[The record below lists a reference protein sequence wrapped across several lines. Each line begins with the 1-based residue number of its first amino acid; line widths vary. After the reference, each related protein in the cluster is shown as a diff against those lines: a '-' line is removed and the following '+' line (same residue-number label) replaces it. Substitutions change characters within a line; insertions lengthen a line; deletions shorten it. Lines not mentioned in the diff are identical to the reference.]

1 MARRGNAATELQ
13 VREVADLEPETPAE
27 ADLQAAE
34 DAVLAACDAGDDN
47 VTWDVRYYKLDKAAG
62 NAEEYMFSVLPPEM
76 DGVMDRIRDTE
87 GTGAYR
93 MRAYRKMNG
102 RNAIFKQHDFRVRA
116 PLKPAAPVERPSEL
130 GAILAAM
137 KEQAERNERLLRD
150 LMTARTPEPQQR
162 NPLDDLE
169 KLTTVMKNLMPATP
183 AVAAQAPQDLTGVFV
198 KGVEFA
204 EKIVGERG
212 GDGDGDVGIWGMA
225 KEVIKN
231 LPALAAV
238 AQAQQPQPR
247 RPAVPARQAQVRTAP
262 QPAPA
267 NLPPAPPQ
275 QPQGNDAQAEIREA
289 VQYLVT
295 RAERGSDAMFY
306 ADWITENMEVE
317 TLRMIVNQPDP
328 IALATMLEPRVAMH
342 RQWFETFIAEL
353 RNLVNIPAHATR
365 QAAPSDIPNVHS
377 RGNGGNSGDAANHV
391 PLGEGWKKAT
401 RN

>member
-1 MARRGNAATELQ
+1 MTRRGNAASEIQ
-13 VREVADLEPETPAE
+13 VRDMVESEPETPAE

-34 DAVLAACDAGDDN
+34 DAVLAACDAGDDS
-47 VTWDVRYYKLDKAAG
+47 VTWDVRYYKLDKSAG

-93 MRAYRKMNG
+93 MRAYRKIG
-102 RNAIFKQHDFRVRA
+102 TRNAIFKQHDFRVRA
-116 PLKPAAPVERPSEL
+116 PAKPPAPVERPSEL

-150 LMTARTPEPQQR
+150 LMTARQPEPQQR

-169 KLTTVMKNLMPATP
+169 KLTTVMKNLMPTAP
-183 AVAAQAPQDLTGVFV
+183 AVAVQAPQDLTGVFV

-204 EKIVGERG
+204 EKIVGDRAGG
-212 GDGDGDVGIWGMA
+212 GDDGDIGIWGMA

-238 AQAQQPQPR
+238 AQAQQPR
-247 RPAVPARQAQVRTAP
+247 RPAVPARQPQVRTAIP
-262 QPAPA
+262 PATA
-267 NLPPAPPQ
+267 NLPPAPAQ
-275 QPQGNDAQAEIREA
+275 QPQVNDAQAEMREA
-289 VQYLVT
+289 LQYLVT

-306 ADWITENMEVE
+306 ADWITENMEAE
-317 TLRMIVNQPDP
+317 TLRMIVNQSDP
-328 IALATMLEPRVAMH
+328 FALAAMLEPRVAQH
-342 RQWFETFIAEL
+342 RQWFDVFIAEL
-353 RNLVNIPAHATR
+353 RELVNSPAHATR
-365 QAAPSDIPNVHS
+365 QAAPSDIPNVNS
-377 RGNGGNSGDAANHV
+377 RGNSGNGSHVADHV